1 MKRTGWLVFGWAL
14 TLMPLLILALCGCEV
29 GSADSVVRMVAIDF
43 SGFYQGYGTN
53 GSQMVVPPNS
63 GTEVTLL
70 NLRQNGDQLEAI
82 DNNGLV
88 FRGTLGNLV
97 DTTASFTLEGQTTV
111 GQAVTISGTLNG
123 SGTEATMRGTW
134 IEPSQYSTLSAKGVI
149 NPSPTN
155 TEGEVDISPSTAN
168 LTANQQTQ
176 TFTASG
182 GTESYTWSVL
192 NSNGVLS
199 ASSGSSVTYT
209 RTSAGDNQVTVRDS
223 AGDTASATV
232 TQP

>member
-1 MKRTGWLVFGWAL
+1 MKRTGWRVFGWAL
-14 TLMPLLILALCGCEV
+14 ALAPLLIFALCGCEV
-29 GSADSVVRMVAIDF
+29 GSADSVVRMVALDF
-43 SGFYQGYGTN
+43 SGFYQGYGSN
-53 GSQMVVPPNS
+53 GTQMVVPPNS

-82 DNNGLV
+82 DNNGIV

-97 DTTASFTLEGQTTV
+97 DTTASFTLEGRTTV

-123 SGTEATMRGTW
+123 SGTEGTMRGTW
-134 IEPSQYSTLSAKGVI
+134 IEPSQYSTLSAKAVI

-155 TEGEVDISPSTAN
+155 TEGEVDISPSSAN

-182 GTESYTWSVL
+182 GTESYTWGLL
-192 NSNGVLS
+192 NTNGTLNT
-199 ASSGSSVTYT
+199 SSGSSVTYT
-209 RTSAGDNQVTVRDS
+209 RLTAGDNQITVS
-223 AGDTASATV
+223 DTAGSSASADI